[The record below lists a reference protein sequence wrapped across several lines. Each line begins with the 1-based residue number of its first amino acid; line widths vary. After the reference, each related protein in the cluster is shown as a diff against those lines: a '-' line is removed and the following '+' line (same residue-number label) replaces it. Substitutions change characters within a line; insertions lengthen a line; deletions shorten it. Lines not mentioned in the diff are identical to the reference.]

1 MNRTLKAVIV
11 AVALIIVGAVLAG
24 CSLWG
29 MDGVWDML
37 SGENNMVTTQE
48 TITGEF
54 TNIDVDVFWLDVQLI
69 PSPDGTC
76 SYKAYT
82 YEAMPCTV
90 TVENGTLQIRQQD
103 SRKWHQ
109 HVGINWN
116 DTILQLYLPKG
127 AYEQLTFNGSTSNL
141 SVTSGFQFQNV
152 TVVNSTGDIRL
163 VGVAAKTI
171 SATTSTGNVDI
182 SQVKCDNLSIST
194 TTGYCQLETLI
205 VAEKLLATS
214 STGGKFLNKVD
225 CGRLSITSTT
235 GDTRLNNVKV
245 SADAQMES
253 TTGDWKLYNV
263 TVSGDAKMESD
274 TGEWEFNRFDA
285 ANITIDTDTGDVEG
299 TLLSDKIFF
308 VDTDTGDV
316 EVPRTTTGGKC
327 EITTDTGDIEIEI
340 VP

>member
-37 SGENNMVTTQE
+37 SGKNNMVTTQD

-54 TNIDVDVFWLDVQLI
+54 TNIDIDVFWLDVELL

-76 SYKAYT
+76 YYKATT
-82 YEAMPCTV
+82 YDSRPCTV
-90 TVENGTLQIRQQD
+90 TVENGTLMVRQQD
-103 SRKWHQ
+103 NRKWHQ

-141 SVTSGFQFQNV
+141 SVASGFQFQNI

-194 TTGYCQLETLI
+194 TTGYCQLETLN

-225 CGRLSITSTT
+225 CGSLSITGTT

-274 TGEWEFNRFDA
+274 TGDWEFNRFDA

>member
-37 SGENNMVTTQE
+37 SGKNNMVTTQD

-54 TNIDVDVFWLDVQLI
+54 TNIDIDVFWLDVELL

-76 SYKAYT
+76 YYKATT
-82 YEAMPCTV
+82 YDSRPCTV
-90 TVENGTLQIRQQD
+90 TVENGTLMVRQQD
-103 SRKWHQ
+103 NRKLHDHIGVYWY
-109 HVGINWN
+109 
-116 DTILQLYLPKG
+116 DTILQLYLPQDG
-127 AYEQLTFNGSTSNL
+127 YNDLTFKGRTSDL
-141 SVTSGFQFQNV
+141 CIYTGFQFQNV
-152 TVVNSTGDIRL
+152 AVVNSTGDIRL
-163 VGVAAKTI
+163 VGLAAKTI
-171 SATTSTGNVDI
+171 SATASTGDVDI
-182 SQVKCDNLSIST
+182 SQTKCDNLSIST

-225 CGRLSITSTT
+225 CGSLSITGTT